1 MGTVV
6 AVALAEEGAI
16 AGIAI
21 NAEYTMSEVSM
32 EQRLV
37 DANALVQAI
46 NRRYCSNCNNY
57 NGILCRACH
66 IQDALDMIDDA
77 PTVNTKPVQRYQVKL
92 ICPTNGASCNEC
104 IPGAPCAIR
113 KKG

>member
-1 MGTVV
+1 MGTVF
-6 AVALAEEGAI
+6 AALLMEEMAI

-77 PTVNTKPVQRYQVKL
+77 PTVDTKPVQRYQVKL

>member
-1 MGTVV
+1 M
-6 AVALAEEGAI
+6 EEMAI

-66 IQDALDMIDDA
+66 IQDVLDMIDDA
-77 PTVNTKPVQRYQVKL
+77 PTVDTKPVQRYQVKL

-104 IPGAPCAIR
+104 IPGAPCA
-113 KKG
+113 KMCDK

>member
-1 MGTVV
+1 M
-6 AVALAEEGAI
+6 EEMAI

-46 NRRYCSNCNNY
+46 NRRYCSNCDNY
-57 NGILCRACH
+57 NGILCRACP

-77 PTVNTKPVQRYQVKL
+77 PTVDTKPVQRYRVKL
-92 ICPTNGASCNEC
+92 ICPTNGALCDEC
-104 IPGAPCAIR
+104 IPGAPCAIW